1 MGIFFIGPYC
11 LNPSVKLFR
20 SDRTIIYNKVV
31 IKTIFPNFFMPLTIF
46 GTPVQYLCIVKTIRE
61 TATRC
66 KSSMRSCRT
75 SAWRRKRH
83 GAYRHL
89 DDGDTRADGAL
100 SKLACQGH
108 YHVLHAL
115 CPLLPLPLFSC
126 RRVAYEQLHHCGA
139 CGVRPRA
146 SNERDKQIIEHTYTL
161 IDCNDVHIK
170 EILRKDIGI
179 CHSPPSGIGPALYLL
194 WSADRPASMAKDAR
208 AILIVN

>member
-1 MGIFFIGPYC
+1 MGIFFIGPCC

-100 SKLACQGH
+100 SKPAFKDITMCFMLFATTSTI
-108 YHVLHAL
+108 
-115 CPLLPLPLFSC
+115 LLPTCCVWAASPLWCMRSTTTSF
-126 RRVAYEQLHHCGA
+126 Q
-139 CGVRPRA
+139 
-146 SNERDKQIIEHTYTL
+146 
-161 IDCNDVHIK
+161 
-170 EILRKDIGI
+170 
-179 CHSPPSGIGPALYLL
+179 
-194 WSADRPASMAKDAR
+194 WAR
-208 AILIVN
+208 